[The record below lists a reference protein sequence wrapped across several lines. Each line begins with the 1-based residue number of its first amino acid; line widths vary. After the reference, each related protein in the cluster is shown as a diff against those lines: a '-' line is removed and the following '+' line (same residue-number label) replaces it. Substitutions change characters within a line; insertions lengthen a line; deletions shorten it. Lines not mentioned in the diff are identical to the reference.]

1 MKHLIGKRALLY
13 RRVSTT
19 DQKDKGSS
27 LDTQQE
33 RLQDFC
39 SRNEMEIVKDFSE
52 DYSAKNINRPVFNRL
67 IEYIT
72 KNKNNIDYLLV
83 HKWDRFSRNA
93 LQAQNLVFQLR
104 KHNN

>member
-1 MKHLIGKRALLY
+1 MKHLRGKRVAIY

-39 SRNEMEIVKDFSE
+39 LRNEMEIVKDFSE
-52 DYSAKNINRPVFNRL
+52 DYSAKNINRPVFNQL
-67 IEYIT
+67 LQYLT
-72 KNKNNIDYLLV
+72 KNKNNIMY
-83 HKWDRFSRNA
+83 A
-93 LQAQNLVFQLR
+93 C
-104 KHNN
+104 